1 MNTPNSADRKFR
13 LQVAVSQPLS
23 RGSPSG
29 TFPPIVQDR
38 STLRGRF
45 SLDQAGLTD
54 CLILIPSGN
63 PSTALLASF
72 PVLSA
77 ALALK
82 AGLGWASL
90 MELLCLGCL
99 AGPGQGRRG
108 EVSIILPSQ
117 LPSFRMVFTKD
128 SFVLPQAQE
137 HLGSLVATH
146 PLTNWI
152 LD

>member
-1 MNTPNSADRKFR
+1 MNTHNSADRKFR

-23 RGSPSG
+23 RGSPPG

-38 STLRGRF
+38 PTLRGRF

-54 CLILIPSGN
+54 CFILIPSGN

-77 ALALK
+77 ALALR

-108 EVSIILPSQ
+108 KVSIILSQ
-117 LPSFRMVFTKD
+117 LPSFRMVCTKD